1 MALGIFMPISNYNAI
16 SNGIYCIL
24 ILLFLRNNAGYWLF
38 CIASG
43 IFIYHV
49 SKHSLYVIFD
59 FFTISL
65 VLGCLIIFTQ
75 KNIAEKDLK
84 KIQNIYI
91 LFYTINLFLLL
102 FPSYYASVEHRF
114 QGIFGTV
121 NLSVSVMCILGI
133 ATWELEKN
141 IKSHIRTKLLIYNLI
156 GLGILIFATRTRT
169 LLFLIPY
176 WLLQTY
182 KFSDKRFFSFILFI
196 AMLIFGQTIYESI
209 SDRMNFSGDK
219 STATRASLYD
229 ALTKRIKTNYGII
242 PYGSNESY
250 IFIQRFTRNPNYSP
264 HNDFLRYLYDWGIYF
279 IVFTGYIIR
288 LLVRSVRLNLE
299 VYLLIFAYVPIALHN
314 LLFLPIT
321 WLPFCLIL
329 HLHPKQYEDD
339 ELESTEDYNLS
350 SQTIID

>member
-1 MALGIFMPISNYNAI
+1 MVLGMFMPISNYNGI
-16 SNGIYCIL
+16 FNGIYCIL

-43 IFIYHV
+43 IFFYLV
-49 SKHSLYVIFD
+49 SKHSLYGIFD

-102 FPSYYASVEHRF
+102 VPSYYASLEHRF
-114 QGIFGTV
+114 QGIFRTV
-121 NLSVSVMCILGI
+121 NLSVSVMSLLGI
-133 ATWELEKN
+133 ASWELEKN
-141 IKSHIRTKLLIYNLI
+141 LNSHTRTKLLIYNFI

-182 KFSDKRFFSFILFI
+182 KFSDKRIFSFILFI

-219 STATRASLYD
+219 STATRASIYEVLI
-229 ALTKRIKTNYGII
+229 KRILKNYVVI
-242 PYGSNESY
+242 PHGSNESY
-250 IFIQRFTRNPNYSP
+250 LYIQKFTRNPNYSS

-279 IVFTGYIIR
+279 IVFIGYLIR
-288 LLVRSVRLNLE
+288 LFAKNVRLNLE
-299 VYLLIFAYVPIALHN
+299 VYLLILAYVPIALHN

-321 WLPFCLIL
+321 WIPFCLIL